1 MKEIWELCRKLN
13 NPVRMQ
19 LLAEIYAPKPT
30 PGLNVGIAIDDS
42 GMKQSTASEHF
53 SALASLG
60 LIRRCRSGR
69 FVNYYPDISNDFPRI
84 AEIAR
89 MIRERVMTDPNDLGF
104 TSVFPAMMNAFRSH
118 AVAYIATT
126 SGVTLL
132 ALAEKYDKEMR
143 LISRDLK
150 PAAECGLISISA
162 EGSSG
167 IYSYTPP
174 ADPIARR
181 IVELST
187 PIHLSR

>member
-1 MKEIWELCRKLN
+1 MKEIWELCRELN

-19 LLAEIYAPKPT
+19 LLTEIYEPKPT

-53 SALASLG
+53 S
-60 LIRRCRSGR
+60 
-69 FVNYYPDISNDFPRI
+69 
-84 AEIAR
+84 
-89 MIRERVMTDPNDLGF
+89 
-104 TSVFPAMMNAFRSH
+104 
-118 AVAYIATT
+118 
-126 SGVTLL
+126 

-167 IYSYTPP
+167 IYSYIPP